1 VALTWST
8 DVSAGAWLTERIIG
22 FARDVGSVVPHGFE
36 AYARVFHPLDD
47 GRWTDRAARNGRI
60 AHAEMQLHLI
70 SSPAGAAPAGY
81 QPLDEGSV
89 GSLPEGELEAL
100 VAVLRH
106 HTAAPER
113 AWFAVWERFGHLHG
127 SPAVARYTIPGGPA
141 GTVPPLAPA
150 EVLDGPRPAGEAD
163 RRRDL
168 RRGPPQ
174 RRAGRQ
180 MTGAV

>member
-47 GRWTDRAARNGRI
+47 GRWADRAARNGRI

-113 AWFAVWERFGHLHG
+113 AWFAVWGAVRPPPRVASRGALHD
-127 SPAVARYTIPGGPA
+127 PGRPRWHGAAA
-141 GTVPPLAPA
+141 GT
-150 EVLDGPRPAGEAD
+150 G
-163 RRRDL
+163 
-168 RRGPPQ
+168 RGA
-174 RRAGRQ
+174 RRAAPCGR
-180 MTGAV
+180 G